1 MIVTGIEEMSRSRSR
16 VYLDGSFAFV
26 LYKGELRFYGI
37 RTGEALEEEAFLTI
51 TEELLPKR
59 ATLRCMNLLK
69 SRPYTEKQLR
79 DKLAQGL
86 YPQESIDLALDYV
99 KSYHYVDDDRYAR
112 DYIEN
117 QQEKKSK
124 RVIETDLLRKGIPK
138 ELVESAFREQQDAG
152 IGPDEDAL
160 AKMWLEKKHFDP
172 QNADYKE
179 RQKMSA
185 FLYRKGIG
193 TAAIRR
199 ALSLDWE

>member
-1 MIVTGIEEMSRSRSR
+1 MIVTRIEEMSRSRSR
-16 VYLDGSFAFV
+16 IYLDESFAFV
-26 LYKGELRFYGI
+26 LYKGELRLYGI
-37 RTGEALEEEAFLTI
+37 REGEELEESAFLTI
-51 TEELLPKR
+51 TQELLPKR
-59 ATLRCMNLLK
+59 AALRCMNLLK
-69 SRPYTEKQLR
+69 GRAYTEKQLQ
-79 DKLAQGL
+79 DKLAQGM

-99 KSYHYVDDDRYAR
+99 KSYHYVDDERFAK

-117 QQEKKSK
+117 QQEKKSR
-124 RVIETDLLRKGIPK
+124 RVIEMDLLKKGIQK
-138 ELVESAFREQQDAG
+138 ELIERAFCRQQEAG

-160 AKMWLEKKHFDP
+160 AKMWLAKKHFDL
-172 QNADYKE
+172 QSADYRE